1 MLLIQKWIRVH
12 YSLYSR
18 NPRRNWEQ
26 INDAGTEK
34 VMRVEFH
41 QLDRRWEHLRVHRP
55 ERQRRLL
62 ASLAASGQQTPIVV
76 VAIKDQVERY
86 LVVDGYQRIRALEQL
101 GRDTVEAVVW
111 PLSEVEALVLGRS
124 ISMAERATALEEG
137 WLLLELE
144 RSFGCRLEE
153 LARRF
158 DRSLSW
164 VSRRLALVEL
174 LPERVQQQVRSGAL
188 SAQVAMKVLVPM
200 ARSRPDDCSR
210 MAEALVQNH
219 CTSREAG
226 WLYAAWRKA
235 TPAIRQRLLEQP
247 QLFLKAERQR
257 AAEEPLPAGSELL
270 RDLEMV
276 ISISRRANRR
286 LVGATIEMD
295 ATQSAEVRSKIDYAR
310 AELKRLATKIP
321 NPLGEEQDHVE
332 SKPTDHDSG
341 TAGAGSEQA
350 RDRAG
355 HERQSLNGA
364 QSSAFQLHRGTQTLP
379 SGEGRSVSSADSGA
393 DEDMQGEPGASPGGT
408 GGAGGPLVV
417 LDADRLLF
425 SPWDRTNRSGGSG

>member
-1 MLLIQKWIRVH
+1 
-12 YSLYSR
+12 
-18 NPRRNWEQ
+18 
-26 INDAGTEK
+26 
-34 VMRVEFH
+34 MRVEFH
-41 QLDRRWEHLRVHRP
+41 QLDRRWEHLRVHRR

-62 ASLAASGQQTPIVV
+62 ASLAAGGQQTPIVV
-76 VAIKDQVERY
+76 VAIKDQAKRY

-111 PLSEVEALVLGRS
+111 SLSEVEALVLGRS
-124 ISMAERATALEEG
+124 MGMGERATALEEG

-144 RSFGCRLEE
+144 RSFGCRMEE

-174 LPERVQQQVRSGAL
+174 LPESVQQQVRSGAL

-200 ARSRPDDCSR
+200 ARSRPADCSR
-210 MAEALVQNH
+210 MAEALARHH

-235 TPAIRQRLLEQP
+235 APAIRQRLLEQP

-257 AAEEPLPAGSELL
+257 EAEEPLPAVSELL

-276 ISISRRANRR
+276 ISIGRRANRR
-286 LVGATIEMD
+286 LVGVTLEMD
-295 ATQSAEVRSKIDYAR
+295 RKQSSEAHRKIER
-310 AELKRLATKIP
+310 TLEELKRLAAKIP
-321 NPLGEEQDHVE
+321 NPLRQEQDHVE
-332 SKPTDHDSG
+332 SESADRDSG
-341 TAGAGSEQA
+341 TAGERSEQA

-355 HERQSLNGA
+355 HEGQPLDGPQSPALAIDRGA
-364 QSSAFQLHRGTQTLP
+364 QDPAGGESRTL
-379 SGEGRSVSSADSGA
+379 SSADPGA
-393 DEDMQGEPGASPGGT
+393 DEYLQRESGTSAGGT
-408 GGAGGPLVV
+408 GGPGSASVV
-417 LDADRLLF
+417 LHADRLL
-425 SPWDRTNRSGGSG
+425 SSS